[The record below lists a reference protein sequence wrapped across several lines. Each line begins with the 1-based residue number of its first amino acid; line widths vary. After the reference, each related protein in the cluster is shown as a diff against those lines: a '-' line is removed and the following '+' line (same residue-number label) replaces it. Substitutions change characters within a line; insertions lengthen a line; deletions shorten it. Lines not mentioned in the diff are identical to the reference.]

1 MEQFSGKSIFNGTAI
16 GRIFFYSKD
25 EQKVRY
31 EKIENVDAEVERYE
45 AAKER
50 AVNQLYG
57 LYEKAVAEVGEANA
71 MIFEIHAMM
80 LEDDDYNES
89 VYNIISLFKK

>member
-31 EKIENVDAEVERYE
+31 EKIENVDAEVERI
-45 AAKER
+45 KETLGISYSTILPFSSER
-50 AVNQLYG
+50 KIYIDNVWKEI
-57 LYEKAVAEVGEANA
+57 EKY
-71 MIFEIHAMM
+71 IEI
-80 LEDDDYNES
+80 
-89 VYNIISLFKK
+89 